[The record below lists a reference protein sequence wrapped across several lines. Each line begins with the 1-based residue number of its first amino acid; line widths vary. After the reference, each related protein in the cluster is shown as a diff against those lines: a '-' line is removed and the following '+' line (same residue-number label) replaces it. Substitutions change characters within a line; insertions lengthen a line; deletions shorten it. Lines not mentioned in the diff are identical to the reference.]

1 MTAGGKVRRH
11 LLAHLSEETVNL
23 LWKAVVNVVRV
34 IRAVRVVRAVRVMRV
49 ERVVSLLGR

>member
-1 MTAGGKVRRH
+1 MAAGGKVRRH

-34 IRAVRVVRAVRVMRV
+34 IRAVRAVRAVRGR
-49 ERVVSLLGR
+49 RVVRVVRLLGR